1 MSALRALPKVMPR
14 VLVDHSTA
22 CWLWQGEIN
31 RNGYGRV
38 WIEGKRVMV
47 HRVVWGVLRG
57 PIADGMVLDHLC
69 RNRACCNPDHLEP
82 VTVRENTL
90 RGEAKL
96 FKPRAFCVI
105 EGEAS
110 HV

>member
-1 MSALRALPKVMPR
+1 MSLLERIMARVVIDPVKGCWIFQGARTNRGYAKIYYKGRLRLVHRALFEDMHGELPDDIDVR
-14 VLVDHSTA
+14 HS
-22 CWLWQGEIN
+22 CDN
-31 RNGYGRV
+31 
-38 WIEGKRVMV
+38 
-47 HRVVWGVLRG
+47 
-57 PIADGMVLDHLC
+57 PP
-69 RNRACCNPDHLEP
+69 CCNPDHLDP

-96 FKPRAFCVI
+96 FKPRAFYVI